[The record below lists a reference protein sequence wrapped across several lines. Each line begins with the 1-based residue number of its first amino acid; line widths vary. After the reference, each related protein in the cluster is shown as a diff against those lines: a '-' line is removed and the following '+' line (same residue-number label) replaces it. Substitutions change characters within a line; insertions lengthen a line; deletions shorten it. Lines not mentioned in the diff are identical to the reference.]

1 MLEKFRTMSQTW
13 VAKVILALIT
23 IPFALF
29 GVEYYFRQAGGGADT
44 VAKVDGYAITQ
55 AEFTENLRNQLE
67 RMQAGLRDA
76 RLDPATLDTPELRRE
91 TLAALVN
98 RHLLTAYASRVRLTI
113 PDNLLVNE
121 ISQVEAFQDDGKF
134 SQARYEEILRSKG
147 LTPAVFESRLRDD
160 LKVQLVQES
169 LTTTQWVPQ
178 VAVDAFLTLNDQSR
192 ELSVAEIPL
201 SAFLG
206 QVKID
211 DGTIKQYYDEH
222 LDRFKVPE
230 RVKVQYLVLTA
241 DPQAP
246 DIVVTP
252 EEIAKAYSDPANQP
266 RWSGAETRRA
276 SHILITVPPKASD
289 AQRNAARE
297 QAQKILAQVQAH
309 PDQFATLAKQYSQ
322 DPGSAA
328 QGGDL
333 GYFGRGTMAPPFETA
348 VFGMKPGAIQG
359 PVETEFGYHIIKL
372 TDVKAAKGRSLA
384 EVTPQLT
391 QELRK
396 QLAARRFAESAESF
410 SNLVYEQSNSL
421 KPAAD
426 KLKLTIKD
434 SGWMTRGGTAD
445 APLLNNPKLLNA
457 VFAPESIQDG
467 RNTQAIEV
475 APNTLVAAHV
485 VAHEPSVARPY
496 AEVKEAIGQMLQREE
511 AAKLVKKEGEAR
523 LADLKAGKTVAVT
536 WSATRQLTRQT
547 ALAGGLPSVVVTPAF
562 KVSATQLPAYTGTEM
577 PSGSYFLVRVTQVT
591 PGNPADATQRKQAEA
606 GLTRAYGDAT
616 MSGFMAGLR
625 KTADVRLINK
635 AALEVN
641 KNGN

>member
-1 MLEKFRTMSQTW
+1 MLEKFRVMSQTW

-55 AEFTENLRNQLE
+55 AEFTDNLRNQLE
-67 RMQAGLRDA
+67 RMQEGLRNA
-76 RLDPATLDTPELRRE
+76 RLDPAALDSPEVRRE
-91 TLAALVN
+91 ALAALVN
-98 RHLLTAYASRVRLTI
+98 RHLLTAYADRVRLTV

-121 ISQVEAFQDDGKF
+121 ISQVQAFQDDGKF

-147 LTPAVFESRLRDD
+147 MTPALFETRLRDD
-160 LKVQLVQES
+160 LKIQLVQES
-169 LTTTQWVPQ
+169 MTTTQWVPQ

-192 ELSVAEIPL
+192 GLSVAEIPL
-201 SAFLG
+201 KAFLT

-211 DGTIKQYYDEH
+211 ASTVKQYYDAH
-222 LDRFKVPE
+222 PDRFKVPE

-241 DPQAP
+241 DQLAQ
-246 DIVVTP
+246 DAVVTP
-252 EEIAKAYSDPANQP
+252 EEIAKAYGDPANQA
-266 RWSGAETRRA
+266 RWAGAETRRA

-289 AQRNAARE
+289 SQRRAAQE
-297 QAQKILAQVQAH
+297 QAQKVLAEARAH
-309 PDQFATLAKQYSQ
+309 PDQFAALAKQYSQ
-322 DPGSAA
+322 DPGSAS

-333 GYFGRGTMAPPFETA
+333 GYFGRGTMAPPFEAA

-359 PVETEFGYHIIKL
+359 PVETEFGFHVIKL
-372 TDVKAAKGRSLA
+372 TDVKAAKGRTLA

-396 QLAARRFAESAESF
+396 QRAAQRFADSAESF
-410 SNLVYEQSNSL
+410 SNLVYEQSTSL

-426 KLKLTIKD
+426 KLKLTLKD
-434 SGWMTRGGTAD
+434 SGWISRGAPVD
-445 APLLNNPKLLNA
+445 VPLLNNPKLLNA
-457 VFAPESIQDG
+457 LFSTESIQDG

-485 VAHEPSVARPY
+485 VAHEPSVTRPL
-496 AEVKEAIGQMLQREE
+496 AEVREVIGEMLQREE
-511 AAKLVKKEGEAR
+511 AAKRVRQEGEAR
-523 LADLKAGKTVAVT
+523 LADLKAGKTGALI
-536 WSATRQLTRQT
+536 WSATRQLTRQS

-562 KVSATQLPAYTGTEM
+562 QVSATHLPAYTGTM
-577 PSGSYFLVRVTQVT
+577 IPSGSYILVRVTQVT
-591 PGNPADATQRKQAEA
+591 PGNPTDAAKRKQAEA

-625 KTADVRLINK
+625 KTAEVRLVNK
-635 AALEVN
+635 AALETN
-641 KNGN
+641 KNN

>member
-1 MLEKFRTMSQTW
+1 MLEKFRVMSQTW

-44 VAKVDGYAITQ
+44 VAKVDGYAISQ

-67 RMQAGLRDA
+67 RMQAGLHDA
-76 RLDPATLDTPELRRE
+76 RLDPSALDTPELRRE
-91 TLAALVN
+91 ALAGLVN
-98 RHLLTAYASRVRLTI
+98 RHLLTAYADRSRLAV

-134 SQARYEEILRSKG
+134 SQARYEEALRSRG
-147 LTPAVFESRLRDD
+147 LSPAIFESRLRDD

-169 LTTTQWVPQ
+169 LASTQWVPQ
-178 VAVDAFLTLNDQSR
+178 VALDAFLTLNDQSR
-192 ELSVAEIPL
+192 ELSVAEIPM

-211 DGTIKQYYDEH
+211 DAAIKQYYDAH

-241 DPQAP
+241 DPLAP
-246 DIVVTP
+246 DVVVTS
-252 EEIAKAYSDPANQP
+252 EEIAKAYSDPANQA

-289 AQRNAARE
+289 AQRSAARD
-297 QAQKILAQVQAH
+297 QAQKILAQAQAH
-309 PDQFATLAKQYSQ
+309 PEQFAALAKQYSQ
-322 DPGSAA
+322 DPGSAS

-333 GYFGRGTMAPPFETA
+333 GYFGRGTMAPSFEAA
-348 VFGMKPGAIQG
+348 VFGMKPGSIQG
-359 PVETEFGYHIIKL
+359 PVETEFGFHVIKL
-372 TDVKAAKGRSLA
+372 TDVKAAKGRTLA
-384 EVTPQLT
+384 EVTPLLT

-396 QLAARRFAESAESF
+396 QRAAQRFADAAESF
-410 SNLVYEQSNSL
+410 SNLVYEQSTSL

-434 SGWMTRGGTAD
+434 SGWITRGGAAD

-457 VFAPESIQDG
+457 LFAAESIQDG

-496 AEVKEAIGQMLQREE
+496 AEVKETIGQMLQREE
-511 AAKLVKKEGEAR
+511 AAKLVRKEGEAR
-523 LADLKAGKTVAVT
+523 LADLRAGKTVALA

-547 ALAGGLPSVVVTPAF
+547 ALAGGLPSVVVMPAF
-562 KVSATQLPAYTGTEM
+562 QVSATHLPAYTGAVIPT
-577 PSGSYFLVRVTQVT
+577 GSYILVRVTQVT
-591 PGNPADATQRKQAEA
+591 PGNPADATKRKQAEA

-625 KTADVRLINK
+625 KTADVRLVNK
-635 AALEVN
+635 AVLDGN
-641 KNGN
+641 KNNN

>member
-1 MLEKFRTMSQTW
+1 MLEKFRVMSQTW

-29 GVEYYFRQAGGGADT
+29 GLEYYFRQSSGGADT

-55 AEFTENLRNQLE
+55 AEFAENLRNQLE

-76 RLDPATLDTPELRRE
+76 RIDPAALETPELRRE
-91 TLAALVN
+91 ALAGLVN
-98 RHLLTAYASRVRLTI
+98 RHLLAAYADRVRLTV

-134 SQARYEEILRSKG
+134 SQARYEEILRSRG

-169 LTTTQWVPQ
+169 LATTQWVPQ
-178 VAVDAFLTLNDQSR
+178 VAVDAFLTLNDQTR

-211 DGTIKQYYDEH
+211 DSTIRQYYDAH
-222 LDRFKVPE
+222 QDRFTVPE
-230 RVKVQYLVLTA
+230 RVKVQYLVLAT
-241 DPQAP
+241 DPLAQ
-246 DIVVTP
+246 DVVVTP
-252 EEIAKAYSDPANQP
+252 EEIAKAYSDPANQA

-289 AQRNAARE
+289 AQRSAARE
-297 QAQKILAQVQAH
+297 QAQKLLEQVQAH
-309 PDQFATLAKQYSQ
+309 PDQFAALAKQYSQ
-322 DPGSAA
+322 DPGSAP

-333 GYFGRGTMAPPFETA
+333 GYFGRGAMAAPFETA

-359 PVETEFGYHIIKL
+359 PVETEFGFHIIKL
-372 TDVKAAKGRSLA
+372 TDVKAAKGRTLA
-384 EVTPQLT
+384 EATPQLT

-396 QLAARRFAESAESF
+396 QRAAQRFAEAAESF
-410 SNLVYEQSNSL
+410 SNLVYEQSTSL

-434 SGWMTRGGTAD
+434 SGWITRGGAVD

-457 VFAPESIQDG
+457 LFATESIQDG

-475 APNTLVAAHV
+475 APGTLVAAHV
-485 VAHEPSVARPY
+485 VAHEPAVARPY
-496 AEVKEAIGQMLQREE
+496 AEVKDAIGQMLQREE
-511 AAKLVKKEGEAR
+511 AAKRARQDGEAR
-523 LADLKAGKTVAVT
+523 LADLRAGKTAAMP
-536 WSATRQLTRQT
+536 WSPTRQLTRQV
-547 ALAGGLPSVVVTPAF
+547 ALASGLSPMVVTPAF
-562 KVSATQLPAYTGTEM
+562 QVSATHLPAYTGAAI
-577 PSGSYFLVRVTQVT
+577 PSGSYILVRVTQVT
-591 PGNPADATQRKQAEA
+591 PGNPEDATKRKQAEA

-635 AALEVN
+635 AVLEGN
-641 KNGN
+641 KNNN